1 MLTFRSRV
9 CEPAI
14 SMLMCECFSLTKVFV
29 LTKGV
34 YLVHTFINGL
44 VIGSLDLDLIQ
55 VVEKL
60 PVFFKDLHMV
70 ITYKDNSPAI
80 ERVSLQNLQEHNI
93 DFETRSTMVVIKE
106 WSVPTFLTMP
116 FFSGFDE
123 LYLVKAFDVPAS
135 LKVDE
140 EFYTPRYYFEES
152 IPDNFVKTFSDLHAH
167 RYLSDG
173 SGLNFVCEPELAT
186 ELAKLV

>member
-1 MLTFRSRV
+1 M
-9 CEPAI
+9 
-14 SMLMCECFSLTKVFV
+14 
-29 LTKGV
+29 
-34 YLVHTFINGL
+34 HTFINGL

-60 PVFFKDLHMV
+60 PAFFKDLHMV

-80 ERVSLQNLQEHNI
+80 ERVSLQNLQAHNI

-106 WSVPTFLTMP
+106 WTVPTFLTIP

-123 LYLVKAFDVPAS
+123 LYMVKTFDVSP
-135 LKVDE
+135 LFKIDE
-140 EFYTPRYYFEES
+140 EFYTPRYFFEKDV
-152 IPDNFVKTFSDLHAH
+152 PDLFTKTFMELKAV
-167 RYLSDG
+167 RYLCDG
-173 SGLNFVCEPELAT
+173 QGLNFVCEPELAT